1 MLVCFG
7 VSFLT
12 VRKVGFILQG
22 DEIKEVHLEVTR
34 GLHGCVMMVQNAIR
48 IIYLPSLMGCAWSCH
63 DS

>member
-12 VRKVGFILQG
+12 VRKVGFIVQG

-34 GLHGCVMMVQNAIR
+34 GAARLCDDGPKRDSHYLLALADGLRMV
-48 IIYLPSLMGCAWSCH
+48 LP
-63 DS
+63 

>member
-12 VRKVGFILQG
+12 VRKVGFIVQG

-34 GLHGCVMMVQNAIR
+34 GAARLCDDGPKRVSQFTCPH
-48 IIYLPSLMGCAWSCH
+48 
-63 DS
+63 